1 MTDKAAIA
9 EAIDIEALMRQATQ
23 KAEKASKLSPVFLRR
38 DSFAGSSAST
48 GSLCLDWK
56 VGGGIPPGRIV
67 GISGPER
74 SGKTL
79 LVTQIL
85 FNQLCNNN
93 FSTLYD
99 AEGSTDPLF
108 LQARKINFN
117 KFRGKRD
124 KNGDLRPKEVD
135 HFNMYQPTTVEELT
149 EYIHTLSS
157 NLPEN
162 RNPTHPIC
170 IHALD
175 SVVALITDA
184 LDEDIDANK
193 MAFHARMYAQ
203 YLPIINSDLV
213 KSGCTLIY
221 TNQLRQKPGVT
232 YGCLFGE
239 TPIHFADGRIITI
252 KEVVNQKIEG
262 DVWSYVNGKIKPA
275 KIINWYNN
283 GENETNEW
291 IQIKTVNQSVVVTKN
306 HKVLCLPT
314 GTDKTK
320 WIEAKNLKIGDI
332 LVSKSSIDDSILYA
346 KVVEMRLVKAIHDYN
361 KYDLEIENSHNY
373 LAGHGGLIVH
383 NSPIYEPAGDALK
396 FFSSMRLMLSTT
408 KPKLSEEDHPFLD
421 VATIPGVDVKQGG
434 VWEEPHIN
442 EKGETIGID
451 KYVYTGIKTVKN
463 KVYTPYQSCW
473 IRIQFE
479 ENGFTGSGLDPVFD
493 IFTFLYE
500 TGYIVPCMIT
510 NEKSGKEKR
519 ASGIFSGKAC
529 KQFNPMKEFNLPVNF
544 NYYEFKKWVASNP
557 DITMQLRDRMLV
569 SGLVYEKE
577 VKVIEEE
584 IDDEVLEEAALDEVA
599 LSIEEVKK
607 PRGRPPKA

>member
-162 RNPTHPIC
+162 RNPTHPVC

-232 YGCLFGE
+232 YG
-239 TPIHFADGRIITI
+239 
-252 KEVVNQKIEG
+252 
-262 DVWSYVNGKIKPA
+262 S
-275 KIINWYNN
+275 
-283 GENETNEW
+283 
-291 IQIKTVNQSVVVTKN
+291 
-306 HKVLCLPT
+306 
-314 GTDKTK
+314 
-320 WIEAKNLKIGDI
+320 NL
-332 LVSKSSIDDSILYA
+332 
-346 KVVEMRLVKAIHDYN
+346 
-361 KYDLEIENSHNY
+361 
-373 LAGHGGLIVH
+373 
-383 NSPIYEPAGDALK
+383 YEPAGDALK
-396 FFSSMRLMLSTT
+396 FFSSIRLMLNPF
-408 KPKLSEEDHPFLD
+408 KPKIGDIEEHPFLTTD
-421 VATIPGVDVKQGG
+421 MIPGVDVKQGG

-442 EKGETIGID
+442 EKGETVGVD
-451 KYVYTGIKTVKN
+451 KYIYTGIKTVKN

-479 ENGFTGSGLDPVFD
+479 ENGYTGSGLDPVFD

-519 ASGIFSGKAC
+519 ASGMFSGKAC
-529 KQFNPMKEFNLPVNF
+529 KQFNPMKEFNLPANF

-577 VKVIEEE
+577 VKVVEEEE
-584 IDDEVLEEAALDEVA
+584 IGDDALEEAALDEVA
-599 LSIEEVKK
+599 VSIEEVKK